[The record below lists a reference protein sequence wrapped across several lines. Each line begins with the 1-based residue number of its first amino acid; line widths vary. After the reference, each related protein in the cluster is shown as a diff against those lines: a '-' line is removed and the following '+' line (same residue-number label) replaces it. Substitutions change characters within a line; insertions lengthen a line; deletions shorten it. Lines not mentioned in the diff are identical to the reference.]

1 MKRKEIANIVDN
13 DGNNPAYYAAFFGNF
28 DALNYIMESGGDPN
42 VAGDKQITAYQMLIE
57 NDHKDLF
64 ECVWPHARKV
74 KSKFSGVSS
83 ELFYSCLNSFL
94 FSLKSLTCIKQLA

>member
-42 VAGDKQITAYQMLIE
+42 VAGDK
-57 NDHKDLF
+57 
-64 ECVWPHARKV
+64 
-74 KSKFSGVSS
+74 
-83 ELFYSCLNSFL
+83 
-94 FSLKSLTCIKQLA
+94 